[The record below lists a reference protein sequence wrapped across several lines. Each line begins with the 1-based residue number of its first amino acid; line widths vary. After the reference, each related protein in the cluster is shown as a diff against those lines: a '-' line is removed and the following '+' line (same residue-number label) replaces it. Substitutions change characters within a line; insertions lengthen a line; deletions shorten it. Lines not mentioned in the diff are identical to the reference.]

1 MTHIKEINP
10 GQSEN
15 KVIKDLIDH
24 IVFDEKLDN
33 QYDFLEKSPIFA
45 QELPR
50 NIREEFYHFKRHEK
64 YAAICVKD
72 NPVLLN
78 GVQPTP
84 SKLIELEDGYKIN
97 DAKILLG
104 LYGSLLGEGIGFT
117 SQRNGSIYNNIIPFE
132 ELQNVPNSSS
142 GSNRDFGF
150 HVEDAFHPA
159 RAEFLGLVCM
169 RNEEKAPTTIS
180 CIDGIELTD
189 REKALLFQNRFYI
202 SHNPIH
208 STSNI
213 VDEEGQAILFGAKEE
228 PYVRI
233 NAAALN
239 LDNNS
244 LDEINAVNKVIDFF
258 NKNKKSIVL
267 NTSDCIFIDNFRCVH
282 ARDAYEPFF
291 GEKAR
296 WLARVVFTTDLKK
309 SRGMRGSVRSRA
321 IIA

>member
-1 MTHIKEINP
+1 MTYVKDIKP
-10 GQSEN
+10 SQSEN

-24 IVFDEKLDN
+24 IVFDEKLDH
-33 QYDFLEKSPIFA
+33 QYDFLEKAPIFA

-50 NIREEFYHFKRHEK
+50 SIREEFYNFKRYEK
-64 YAAICVKD
+64 YAAIHVKD

-84 SKLIELEDGYKIN
+84 TRLIELEDGYKIN

-132 ELQNVPNSSS
+132 ELQNVSNSSS
-142 GSNRDFGF
+142 GSNKDFGF

-189 REKALLFQNRFYI
+189 KEKDLLFRNRFYI

-213 VDEEGQAILFGAKEE
+213 IDEEGQAILFGAKEK

-244 LDEINAVNKVIDFF
+244 LDEINAVNKVINFF

-267 NTSDCIFIDNFRCVH
+267 NTSDCIFVDNFRCVH

-296 WLARVVFTTDLKK
+296 WLARVVFATDLKK
-309 SRGMRGSVRSRA
+309 SRGMRGSVQSRA